1 MQGLQ
6 LSVQTQT
13 TEMNWI
19 HNLGKDKA
27 GKMLVV
33 SMEDVKHRW
42 RSVLTEFTYSSFAG
56 QTIY

>member
-27 GKMLVV
+27 EAKYWWSL
-33 SMEDVKHRW
+33 W
-42 RSVLTEFTYSSFAG
+42 RT
-56 QTIY
+56 